1 MPADAS
7 AGSEG
12 VRSTCLQAATSGK
25 GNKGSDDEVL
35 GEDKELEDKE
45 E

>member
-1 MPADAS
+1 MQGWWSSGKA
-7 AGSEG
+7 
-12 VRSTCLQAATSGK
+12 VRSTYLLAATKGK